1 MTGGKCHF
9 CMKFDEKLKI
19 SEKSQKRMDSVLI
32 ILGLALLVAS
42 GCSYFVIDAFGQQ
55 DLQLDCPKN
64 AYHGLDNQGNKACR
78 DILTKQI
85 LEPESVIIIDSN
97 SEKTK
102 SDSWIINDPK
112 TGEIIL
118 NDGQTITVEI
128 IILALI
134 GIVGSIIAI
143 YAKKRK
149 LQIFQRRGWSSIIAI
164 NAKKRKLQIFQRR
177 GWSSIIA
184 INAKKRKLQIFQR
197 RGWGSIQ
204 KEQVRSRQYDKC
216 NMCFTSPSQWKY
228 DYFDGNKS
236 NNDLNNCQGLCSDCH
251 SVKTKRDNRLSI
263 YQK

>member
-1 MTGGKCHF
+1 
-9 CMKFDEKLKI
+9 MKFDEKLKI
-19 SEKSQKRMDSVLI
+19 PDKSQRSMDRVLI

-55 DLQLDCPKN
+55 DLQLNCPKN
-64 AYHGLDNQGNKACR
+64 AYHGLDNQGNEACR
-78 DILTKQI
+78 DILTNQI

-97 SEKTK
+97 SEKIK
-102 SDSWIINDPK
+102 SDSWIINNPE
-112 TGEIIL
+112 TAEIIL
-118 NDGQTITVEI
+118 NDDQTTTVEI
-128 IILALI
+128 IIFALI
-134 GIVGSIIAI
+134 GVVG
-143 YAKKRK
+143 
-149 LQIFQRRGWSSIIAI
+149 SIIAI

-177 GWSSIIA
+177 GWSSI
-184 INAKKRKLQIFQR
+184 
-197 RGWGSIQ
+197 Q
-204 KEQVRSRQYDKC
+204 KEQVRSRQYGKC

>member
-1 MTGGKCHF
+1 
-9 CMKFDEKLKI
+9 MKFDEKLKI
-19 SEKSQKRMDSVLI
+19 PDKSQRSMDRVLI

-55 DLQLDCPKN
+55 DLQLNCPKN
-64 AYHGLDNQGNKACR
+64 AYHGLDNQGNEACR
-78 DILTKQI
+78 DILTNQI

-97 SEKTK
+97 SEKIK
-102 SDSWIINDPK
+102 SDSWIINDPE

-118 NDGQTITVEI
+118 NDDQTTTIEI
-128 IILALI
+128 VILALI
-134 GIVGSIIAI
+134 GIVGSIV
-143 YAKKRK
+143 
-149 LQIFQRRGWSSIIAI
+149 AI

-177 GWSSIIA
+177 GWSSI
-184 INAKKRKLQIFQR
+184 
-197 RGWGSIQ
+197 Q
-204 KEQVRSRQYDKC
+204 KEQVRSRQYGKC

>member
-1 MTGGKCHF
+1 MTDGKSHF

-19 SEKSQKRMDSVLI
+19 PDKSQRSMDRVLI

-42 GCSYFVIDAFGQQ
+42 GCSYFVIEAFGQQ
-55 DLQLDCPKN
+55 YLQLDCPKN
-64 AYHGLDNQGNKACR
+64 TYHGLDSQGNEACR
-78 DILTKQI
+78 DILTNQI

-97 SEKTK
+97 SEKIK
-102 SDSWIINDPK
+102 SDSWIINNPE
-112 TGEIIL
+112 TAEIIL
-118 NDGQTITVEI
+118 NDDQTTTVEI
-128 IILALI
+128 IIFALI
-134 GIVGSIIAI
+134 GVVG
-143 YAKKRK
+143 
-149 LQIFQRRGWSSIIAI
+149 SIIAI

-177 GWSSIIA
+177 GWS
-184 INAKKRKLQIFQR
+184 
-197 RGWGSIQ
+197 SIQ

>member
-1 MTGGKCHF
+1 
-9 CMKFDEKLKI
+9 MKFDEKLII
-19 SEKSQKRMDSVLI
+19 SEKSQRRMDKVVI

-55 DLQLDCPKN
+55 ELQLDCPKN
-64 AYHGLDNQGNKACR
+64 AYHGLDNQGNEACR
-78 DILTKQI
+78 DILTNQI
-85 LEPESVIIIDSN
+85 QEPESVIIIDSN
-97 SEKTK
+97 SEKIK
-102 SDSWIINDPK
+102 SDSWIINDPE

-118 NDGQTITVEI
+118 NDDQTTTIEI

-134 GIVGSIIAI
+134 GIVG
-143 YAKKRK
+143 
-149 LQIFQRRGWSSIIAI
+149 SIIAI

-177 GWSSIIA
+177 GLS
-184 INAKKRKLQIFQR
+184 
-197 RGWGSIQ
+197 SIQ

-216 NMCFTSPSQWKY
+216 NMCFTQPSQWKY

-251 SVKTKRDNRLSI
+251 SVKTKRDNRISI

>member
-1 MTGGKCHF
+1 
-9 CMKFDEKLKI
+9 MKFDEKLKI
-19 SEKSQKRMDSVLI
+19 PDKSQRRMDRVLI

-64 AYHGLDNQGNKACR
+64 AYHGIDNQGNEACR
-78 DILTKQI
+78 DILTNQI

-97 SEKTK
+97 SEKIK
-102 SDSWIINDPK
+102 SDSWIINDPE
-112 TGEIIL
+112 TAEIIL
-118 NDGQTITVEI
+118 NDDQTTTIEI
-128 IILALI
+128 VILALI
-134 GIVGSIIAI
+134 GIVG
-143 YAKKRK
+143 
-149 LQIFQRRGWSSIIAI
+149 SIIAI

-177 GWSSIIA
+177 GWSSI
-184 INAKKRKLQIFQR
+184 
-197 RGWGSIQ
+197 Q
-204 KEQVRSRQYDKC
+204 KEQVRSRQYGKC

>member
-1 MTGGKCHF
+1 
-9 CMKFDEKLKI
+9 MKFDEKLKI
-19 SEKSQKRMDSVLI
+19 SEKSQRRMDKVVI

-64 AYHGLDNQGNKACR
+64 AYHGLDNQGNEACR
-78 DILTKQI
+78 DILTNQI

-102 SDSWIINDPK
+102 SDSWIINNLE

-118 NDGQTITVEI
+118 NDDQTTTIEI

-134 GIVGSIIAI
+134 GIVG
-143 YAKKRK
+143 
-149 LQIFQRRGWSSIIAI
+149 SIIAI

-177 GWSSIIA
+177 GLS
-184 INAKKRKLQIFQR
+184 
-197 RGWGSIQ
+197 GIQ
-204 KEQVRSRQYDKC
+204 KEQVRNRQYDKC
-216 NMCFTSPSQWKY
+216 NMCFTQPSQWKY

-251 SVKTKRDNRLSI
+251 SVKTKRDNRISI